1 MNKTSKDLTELVS
14 NQNDYD
20 KSKKTHIKKPL
31 NAFMLF
37 MKEMRS
43 RVVAECTLKESAAIN
58 QILGRRW
65 HALTREEQT
74 KYYEMARKEKE
85 LHQQL
90 YPNWSARDNYASHTK
105 RKKKRTNTIFQM
117 SYFNHGN
124 CFKNS
129 HHMNGHKFPPD
140 SSDQSMLDQ
149 NSLVISNKRGL
160 LSNRNFFY
168 KPDSPYRIDPLLA
181 LHYGSSFSEKLAFS
195 NNPSCFN
202 SNWSTSSL
210 TDPQINFNK
219 GNFGLYNTI
228 IIING
233 YFYDFVNFNNLFTKL

>member
-1 MNKTSKDLTELVS
+1 MNKSSKVLTELTS
-14 NQNDYD
+14 SQGDFD
-20 KSKKTHIKKPL
+20 KIKKTHIKKPL

-105 RKKKRTNTIFQM
+105 RKKKRTNTLFQM

-124 CFKNS
+124 SFKSSHQNS
-129 HHMNGHKFPPD
+129 GQKFQ
-140 SSDQSMLDQ
+140 SDFHEQSMLDQ
-149 NSLVISNKRGL
+149 
-160 LSNRNFFY
+160 
-168 KPDSPYRIDPLLA
+168 SPL
-181 LHYGSSFSEKLAFS
+181 
-195 NNPSCFN
+195 
-202 SNWSTSSL
+202 
-210 TDPQINFNK
+210 
-219 GNFGLYNTI
+219 
-228 IIING
+228 
-233 YFYDFVNFNNLFTKL
+233 